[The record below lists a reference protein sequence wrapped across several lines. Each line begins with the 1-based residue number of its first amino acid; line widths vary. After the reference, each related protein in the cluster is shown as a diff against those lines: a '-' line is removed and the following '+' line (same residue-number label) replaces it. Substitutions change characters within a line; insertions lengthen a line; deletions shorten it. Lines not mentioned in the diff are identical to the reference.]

1 VIVRTLLRRI
11 VLRTEDGDVHQALRY
26 LECEPEI
33 EGFSARDL
41 DIRIEPCG
49 ARERRYRIIEDGVA
63 PREELT
69 PAGVLQYLHRRV
81 FLLSIEDRPQSLLL
95 HSACLRNAGR
105 RILLVGTEGAGKT
118 TLTLRLVLAGYQI
131 EGDENVFVDG
141 RGVIA
146 RPRAMRVKERALA
159 HLPEI
164 ADRIAAAPFLTD
176 LYGRKIYNFSPAMT
190 GAPWQIREGTVDLV
204 VLLRPNHGG
213 ASSLRPLGALA
224 AGRELM
230 AEIGFPATG
239 RGAAVAAL
247 AGLTARAQ
255 AFDLSLGNA
264 PQALDLIDR
273 LFAALW

>member
-11 VLRTEDGDVHQALRY
+11 VLRTPDGDVHQALRY

-33 EGFSARDL
+33 EGYSTHDL
-41 DIRIEPCG
+41 EIRIEPYAG
-49 ARERRYRIIEDGVA
+49 RYRVIEDGGP

-69 PAGVLQYLHRRV
+69 PAAVVNYLHRRA
-81 FLLSIEDRPQSLLL
+81 FILSVEDRPQALLL
-95 HSACLRNAGR
+95 HAACLRNAGR
-105 RILLVGTEGAGKT
+105 RVILVGTEGAGKT
-118 TLTLRLVLAGYQI
+118 TLTLSLVLRGYEI

-146 RPRAMRVKERALA
+146 RPRGLRVKERALA
-159 HLPEI
+159 RLPEI

-176 LYGRKIYNFSPAMT
+176 VYGRKIYNLDPRMI
-190 GAPWQIREGTVDLV
+190 GAPWQIRQGAVDLV
-204 VLLRPNHGG
+204 VLLRANHGG
-213 ASSLRPLGALA
+213 ASSVRPLGALA

-239 RGAAVAAL
+239 RGGAVAAL

-255 AFDLSLGNA
+255 AFDLSLGNSA
-264 PQALDLIDR
+264 QALDLIDR
-273 LFAALW
+273 LFSALR